1 MPWYNGRLYVSAQ
14 EIASGAVP
22 VESELNENS
31 RYPIAN
37 QVVAKEIVKTNKAI
51 EDTALGLGKLEKK
64 KYLPKYKIRSV
75 TGDAENFR
83 EAIQVL
89 GVSSNPEE
97 SRMK

>member
-1 MPWYNGRLYVSAQ
+1 MNKPVFLRNNSLLSGFLAFCAWIQSHKWYSQGFYSC
-14 EIASGAVP
+14 S
-22 VESELNENS
+22 LN
-31 RYPIAN
+31 I
-37 QVVAKEIVKTNKAI
+37 
-51 EDTALGLGKLEKK
+51 LGGGQCVQKIGKLEKK